1 MGQNTA
7 NENGS
12 VFVEDLCDEPVFVS
26 ADVEYRVHEVAD
38 LYPISMGVDP
48 PYVCEAIPASR
59 FRGSI
64 PRIKLHISVP
74 ESRSGIEQ
82 LLSGNN
88 VHRTLALKTGRHSIA
103 FRNRAVPYPAS
114 QIAKSFVK

>member
-1 MGQNTA
+1 MGQNMA
-7 NENGS
+7 NENGL

-26 ADVEYRVHEVAD
+26 AHVEYRIHHVAD
-38 LYPISMGVDP
+38 LYPVSMGVDP
-48 PYVCEAIPASR
+48 PYVCEVIPSSR

-74 ESRSGIEQ
+74 ESCGIEQ

-88 VHRTLALKTGRHSIA
+88 VHLTLGTKAGALPGL
-103 FRNRAVPYPAS
+103 S
-114 QIAKSFVK
+114 QIAKFDIQLRKLRSH